1 MAKYLKSKE
10 EILNDIRDIAR
21 SLTVDD
27 LVSIMN
33 IDEPQEIKIDLSKV
47 QQNQD
52 LSQMVSDDLGF
63 LFETDSDSEVFLA
76 A

>member
-27 LVSIMN
+27 LVSIIN
-33 IDEPQEIKIDLSKV
+33 IDDLKEER
-47 QQNQD
+47 NLKNEKD
-52 LSQMVSDDLGF
+52 
-63 LFETDSDSEVFLA
+63 
-76 A
+76 

>member
-47 QQNQD
+47 QQNRD
-52 LSQMVSDDLGF
+52 LSQIVSDDLVF
-63 LFETDSDSEVFLA
+63 SFETDSDSEVFLA

>member
-47 QQNQD
+47 QQNRD
-52 LSQMVSDDLGF
+52 LSQIVSDDLGF
-63 LFETDSDSEVFLA
+63 SFETDSDSEVFLA